1 MPHLLDGRKSS
12 PLPAQERRGTSV
24 ESVSTPVDDDSIEP
38 TTAFEAERDGTS
50 SGESSRFRAKNGSAD
65 NVLTDFD
72 IPLPSFVHTAAR
84 RPNKESGG
92 FLLPTAA
99 VPANILG
106 RLERRQRRIREPKG
120 KEKHSPQ
127 DPYDSERTSPQYAQ
141 RSTPSAGSSPLS
153 KEVREDSPITGRVPH
168 INKVAATRYGTDPA
182 QIVNLALN
190 LSANRRRYASAGR
203 LSPMGPLPTSNSGRS
218 LSHHLQQPRRSSRRV
233 STRAV
238 TPSFYSHNAPQIAER
253 DDDDTRLRTPG
264 DDDSVISEAIPIVAS
279 DATLAR
285 VQKAKTTLELSYEYR
300 RLLNYLPD
308 ISFSS
313 KNRPLIARAKNKRD
327 LEEVNGLGRAY
338 NPLQYIRNRK
348 VRWRE
353 NACLD
358 TENSEWGDLK
368 SVRAWV
374 DRIIDQRR
382 VGMSRIDDAYPL
394 PSFGVATGVN
404 GNPDTNV
411 DNGFG
416 DMQSKRQRK
425 RRWRIDWEFSPSD
438 LLADAQWLQ
447 EDNNIARI
455 EDHKGD
461 RPFTRLHTS
470 IVSTPRT
477 SKELSR
483 EQRRR
488 SQSRGRFSI
497 SSLQPHLPSKAQ
509 IPPHHTS
516 DTQHQDNGS
525 SAALRNRASS
535 QDRGRRW
542 PRNILRSVSSSNSDE
557 SRRGKRRA
565 SSSRRRGIGIA
576 EHAAFEKHM
585 KDLLAQDAEE
595 NQLSRQVS
603 IDSPEAG
610 DPKPHEDAQTDGTTR
625 KGPGSFSVNNMLQ
638 RLHER
643 TKTDPNGFG
652 EDGDGRRLSLDTNL
666 DVSAP
671 HSPKDGKIG
680 HRPPQT
686 HESPHRSFPF
696 HLSSFRH
703 QRNNSR
709 RNISVDD
716 FALSSGTPT
725 ESQSNLLHLSHS
737 RSTTAE
743 STSLNASVRPNRARD
758 YAPPGHK
765 TRGLRSEAKGSH
777 DSRFRGFFRG
787 GRIAE
792 IVGNEASKV
801 GGFLSR
807 KDTSNLPSEMAS
819 PVLSEASDISDDED
833 VYKMKARDPTGGRVA
848 QTSSGANR
856 YSLPTSEPM
865 LNGTPKPVIR
875 SKDQS
880 LSPFQRSPERH
891 PDIDDPITRQQN
903 EQRQRGRSARFDRLA
918 PPRINLTGV
927 SPSPSPTRNS
937 SQRRDESRAP
947 ATSRGTST
955 SGSDG
960 RIHEADRRLNEVLGI
975 PGHVGRPGPP
985 ITGLARIASKET
997 KSKRQR
1003 GLAGLYSL
1011 DGIKRIVQEG
1021 NELTRSITKLEVA
1034 RIGVILQSSGVKA
1047 HELIRRAH
1055 EIPDQPLQII
1065 QDLQKDSPEPLP
1077 RVPRSQEHLL
1087 AARILT
1093 NQIDTAHNDLR
1104 DVAEDFAGKRVPDFH
1119 AEITSLSEQI
1129 THKHSLASH
1138 QYADQADTIC
1148 HQVSTTMTLAVKE
1161 LNDEMDFILRRRRR
1175 KTRWLRRGGSLLL
1188 EWTLLAIMWWVWFIV
1203 VVWRLVKGSA
1213 WFVLAV
1219 VRWLFWLD

>member
-1 MPHLLDGRKSS
+1 M
-12 PLPAQERRGTSV
+12 
-24 ESVSTPVDDDSIEP
+24 DDDSIKP
-38 TTAFEAERDGTS
+38 TTAFEDERNGTS
-50 SGESSRFRAKNGSAD
+50 SGESSRFGGGENGSAD
-65 NVLTDFD
+65 SVGTDLEV
-72 IPLPSFVHTAAR
+72 PLPSFVHTTAR
-84 RPNKESGG
+84 RPNRESGG

-99 VPANILG
+99 IPANLLG
-106 RLERRQRRIREPKG
+106 RLERRQRRPRELKG
-120 KEKHSPQ
+120 KEKHSLQ
-127 DPYDSERTSPQYAQ
+127 DPQGNERALPQRAQ

-153 KEVREDSPITGRVPH
+153 KEVREGSPTTGDVPH
-168 INKVAATRYGTDPA
+168 VNNVAATGYGTDPA
-182 QIVNLALN
+182 QIVNLALS
-190 LSANRRRYASAGR
+190 LSANRRRYVSAGR
-203 LSPMGPLPTSNSGRS
+203 LSPMGPLSTSNSGRS
-218 LSHHLQQPRRSSRRV
+218 LSHHLQQPRRSSRRI
-233 STRAV
+233 SPRAV
-238 TPSFYSHNAPQIAER
+238 TPSFYSHNSPQIAER
-253 DDDDTRLRTPG
+253 GEDDTRLRITG
-264 DDDSVISEAIPIVAS
+264 DDDSVTSEAIPIAAS

-285 VQKAKTTLELSYEYR
+285 VQKAKTALELNYEYR

-308 ISFSS
+308 ISVSS
-313 KNRPLIARAKNKRD
+313 KSRPLIARAKNKRD
-327 LEEVNGLGRAY
+327 VEEVNGLGRAY

-358 TENSEWGDLK
+358 TENSEWGDVE

-374 DRIIDQRR
+374 DRVVDQRR
-382 VGMSRIDDAYPL
+382 LGVSRVDDAYPL
-394 PSFGVATGVN
+394 PSFGVPAGVN
-404 GNPDTNV
+404 GSPDTNV
-411 DNGFG
+411 GNGS
-416 DMQSKRQRK
+416 DDAQSKRQRK
-425 RRWRIDWEFSPSD
+425 RRWRIDWEFSPTD

-461 RPFTRLHTS
+461 RPFARLHTGT
-470 IVSTPRT
+470 VSTPRT

-488 SQSRGRFSI
+488 SESRGRFSI
-497 SSLQPHLPSKAQ
+497 SSLQPQLPSKAQ

-516 DTQHQDNGS
+516 DLQRKDRES
-525 SAALRNRASS
+525 SAAPRNRASS

-542 PRNILRSVSSSNSDE
+542 PRRILRSVSSSGSDE

-565 SSSRRRGIGIA
+565 SSSRRRGIGIT

-603 IDSPEAG
+603 VDSPKAG
-610 DPKPHEDAQTDGTTR
+610 DAKPQEEAQTDGATR
-625 KGPGSFSVNNMLQ
+625 KGPGSFSVDNMLQ
-638 RLHER
+638 RLNER
-643 TKTDPNGFG
+643 TKTDQSSRD

-671 HSPKDGKIG
+671 HSPNNGKIG
-680 HRPPQT
+680 HRPPRS

-696 HLSSFRH
+696 HLGSFLH
-703 QRNNSR
+703 QRNDSR
-709 RNISVDD
+709 RNISVND
-716 FALSSGTPT
+716 FALSSGKAT
-725 ESQSNLLHLSHS
+725 ESQSNILHLSPS
-737 RSTTAE
+737 RSTTAD
-743 STSLNASVRPNRARD
+743 STSLNASTRLNEAPD
-758 YAPPGHK
+758 YAPSGHK
-765 TRGLRSEAKGSH
+765 TRGLRSEEKGSH

-801 GGFLSR
+801 GGFLLR
-807 KDTSNLPSEMAS
+807 KDTSNLPSEVAS

-833 VYKMKARDPTGGRVA
+833 VYRMKPRNHTGGRIA
-848 QTSSGANR
+848 QTSSGTNR
-856 YSLPTSEPM
+856 YRLPTSEPM
-865 LNGTPKPVIR
+865 LNGTPKPAIPG
-875 SKDQS
+875 KDQS
-880 LSPFQRSPERH
+880 LSPFQRSPERSS
-891 PDIDDPITRQQN
+891 DIDDPITRQQN

-960 RIHEADRRLNEVLGI
+960 GVYEADRRLNEVLGI

-985 ITGLARIASKET
+985 ITGLAKIADKET
-997 KSKRQR
+997 KSREHN
-1003 GLAGLYSL
+1003 GEVGLYSL
-1011 DGIKRIVQEG
+1011 DGIKRIAKER
-1021 NELTRSITKLEVA
+1021 NEPPKSITKLEVA
-1034 RIGVILQSSGVKA
+1034 RMKVILYSSSVKA
-1047 HELIRRAH
+1047 HELIRRGH

-1065 QDLQKDSPEPLP
+1065 QDLQKDSPQPLP

-1093 NQIDTAHNDLR
+1093 KQIDAAHNALR
-1104 DVAEDFAGKRVPDFH
+1104 DGAEDFAGKRIPAFH
-1119 AEITSLSEQI
+1119 AEIASLSEQI
-1129 THKHSLASH
+1129 TRKHSLASH
-1138 QYADQADTIC
+1138 EYADQADAIC

-1161 LNDEMDFILRRRRR
+1161 LNDEMDLILRRRRR

-1203 VVWRLVKGSA
+1203 VVCKLVKGSV
-1213 WFVLAV
+1213 WCILVV